1 MEHGIELTGLA
12 VVAAAATVCGM
23 AMARLNQPAIVGY
36 ILAGVIL
43 GPSGLGLVG
52 DRGQIETL
60 AELGV
65 LMLLYIVGMELSVR
79 SFRRM
84 WRIAVFSSGLQIVV
98 SFCAM
103 LILGYFLKWP
113 ITHIILFSFVLA
125 LSSTAV
131 SVKMMED
138 VGALRQRVGRIGV
151 GVLIAQDLAVAPM
164 LIILAGMSGDGF
176 DFLIVLEIILTIGLL
191 TLLIRYLARDRK
203 LSLPFAHLVLAK
215 VDLRPVAA
223 LAWCF
228 AVAAVAGLVGISAV
242 FGAFLAGLIVGSSY
256 QRHEIFEAAKPIESI
271 LLMTFFLS
279 IGLLIDLEFLW
290 QNIGLVLLLW
300 AFVTIFKTALNT
312 VIFRAMGE
320 SWQHSFLSSLFLA
333 QIGEFGFILGGVA
346 IDSAIIDTDLYKL
359 VVAVTVLSLITSPI
373 WMNSA
378 RRVQHRAASRMD
390 TIGGLLRLVYFR
402 EWRVT
407 RRYSRWLYDSVYWL
421 LTRVEIAIER
431 LRRRLRDALQKRQD
445 RKLAATLEVKAPPK
459 TLPEDDA

>member
-12 VVAAAATVCGM
+12 VVAAAATLCGM

-43 GPSGLGLVG
+43 GPSGLALVG
-52 DRGQIETL
+52 DRGQIEAL

-65 LMLLYIVGMELSVR
+65 LMLLYIIGMELSVR
-79 SFRRM
+79 SFRHM
-84 WRIAVFSSGLQIVV
+84 WRIAVFSAGLQILV
-98 SFCAM
+98 S
-103 LILGYFLKWP
+103 LIAVLFLGYALGWP
-113 ITHIILFSFVLA
+113 MPHVLLFAFVLA

-131 SVKMMED
+131 GVTMMED
-138 VGALRQRVGRIGV
+138 VGALRKRVGRIAV

-164 LIILAGMSGDGF
+164 LIILTGLSGDGF
-176 DFLIVLEIILTIGLL
+176 DFFIVLGICLTVGLL
-191 TLLIRYLARDRK
+191 ILLIRYLSRRQ
-203 LSLPFAHLVLAK
+203 SFNLPFSNLVLGK

-228 AVAAVAGLVGISAV
+228 AAAALAGLIGISAV
-242 FGAFLAGLIVGSSY
+242 FGAFLAGLIVGSSQ
-256 QRHEIFEAAKPIESI
+256 QRHELFAAAKPIESI

-279 IGLLIDLEFLW
+279 IGLLIDLQFLW
-290 QNIGLVLLLW
+290 DNLGLVLLLW

-312 VIFRAMGE
+312 AIFRAMGE
-320 SWQHSFLSSLFLA
+320 SWQHAFLSSLFLA

-346 IDSAIIDTDLYKL
+346 IDSSIIDSDLYRL

-378 RRVQHRAASRMD
+378 RRVQHRAARRMD

-402 EWRVT
+402 EWRFTRRNSRALYDAAIWIVT
-407 RRYSRWLYDSVYWL
+407 RI
-421 LTRVEIAIER
+421 EIWVER
-431 LRRRLRDALQKRQD
+431 LRRYIREQIKNR
-445 RKLAATLEVKAPPK
+445 PK
-459 TLPEDDA
+459 TQHTPPDEDQMPGPGDA

>member
-12 VVAAAATVCGM
+12 VVAAAATLCGM

-43 GPSGLGLVG
+43 GPSGLALVG
-52 DRGQIETL
+52 DRGQIEAL

-65 LMLLYIVGMELSVR
+65 LMLLYIIGMELSVR
-79 SFRRM
+79 SFRHM
-84 WRIAVFSSGLQIVV
+84 WRIAVFSAGLQILV
-98 SFCAM
+98 S
-103 LILGYFLKWP
+103 LIAVLFLGYALGWP
-113 ITHIILFSFVLA
+113 TPHVLLFAFVLA

-131 SVKMMED
+131 GVTMMED
-138 VGALRQRVGRIGV
+138 VGALRQRVGRIAV

-164 LIILAGMSGDGF
+164 LIILTGLSGDGF
-176 DFLIVLEIILTIGLL
+176 DFFTVLEICLTVGLL
-191 TLLIRYLARDRK
+191 ILLIRYLSRRQRFN
-203 LSLPFAHLVLAK
+203 LPFSNLVLGK

-228 AVAAVAGLVGISAV
+228 AAAALAGLVGISAV
-242 FGAFLAGLIVGSSY
+242 FGAFLAGLVVGSSQ
-256 QRHEIFEAAKPIESI
+256 QRHELFAAAKPIESI

-279 IGLLIDLEFLW
+279 IGLLIDLQFLW
-290 QNIGLVLLLW
+290 DNLGLVLLLW

-312 VIFRAMGE
+312 AIFRAMGE
-320 SWQHSFLSSLFLA
+320 SWQHAFLSSLFLA

-346 IDSAIIDTDLYKL
+346 IDSSIIDSDLYRL

-378 RRVQHRAASRMD
+378 RRVQHRAARRMD

-402 EWRVT
+402 EWRFTRRNSRALYDAAIWIVT
-407 RRYSRWLYDSVYWL
+407 RI
-421 LTRVEIAIER
+421 EILVER
-431 LRRRLRDALQKRQD
+431 LRRYVREQIKNRRKTQHTPPDEDQMPGPGDA
-445 RKLAATLEVKAPPK
+445 
-459 TLPEDDA
+459 

>member
-12 VVAAAATVCGM
+12 VVAAAATLCGM

-36 ILAGVIL
+36 ILAGVLL

-52 DRGQIETL
+52 DRGQIEAL

-65 LMLLYIVGMELSVR
+65 LMLLYIIGMELSVR

-84 WRIAVFSSGLQIVV
+84 WRIAVLSTGLQITV
-98 SFCAM
+98 SLVAM
-103 LILGYFLKWP
+103 LILGHFLNWE
-113 ITHIILFSFVLA
+113 ITHAIFFAFVLA

-131 SVKMMED
+131 SIKMMED

-164 LIILAGMSGDGF
+164 LIVLGGMTGEGF
-176 DFLIVLEIILTIGLL
+176 DFLVILELLLTIGLL
-191 TLLIRYLARDRK
+191 VLLIRYLARDRK
-203 LSLPFAHLVLAK
+203 LNLPFAKLVLGR

-228 AVAAVAGLVGISAV
+228 AAAAVAGLVGISAV
-242 FGAFLAGLIVGSSY
+242 FGAFLAGLVVGCSY

-279 IGLLIDLEFLW
+279 IGLLVDLRFLW
-290 QNIGLVLLLW
+290 DNIGLVLLLW

-320 SWQHSFLSSLFLA
+320 SWQHAFLSSLFLA

-346 IDSAIIDTDLYKL
+346 IDSSIIDSDLYRL
-359 VVAVTVLSLITSPI
+359 VVAVTVLSLITSPV
-373 WMNSA
+373 WTNSA
-378 RRVQHRAASRMD
+378 RRVQHRAARRMN
-390 TIGGLLRLVYFR
+390 TIGGLLRLIYFR
-402 EWRVT
+402 EWRYT
-407 RRYSRWLYDSVYWL
+407 RRYSRNIYDAIYWVM
-421 LTRVEIAIER
+421 TRIEIPLER
-431 LRRRLRDALQKRQD
+431 LRRRFREEQQRRRARETKSLASQETRDA
-445 RKLAATLEVKAPPK
+445 
-459 TLPEDDA
+459 DDA

>member
-12 VVAAAATVCGM
+12 VVAAAATLCGM

-43 GPSGLGLVG
+43 GPSGLALVG
-52 DRGQIETL
+52 DRGQIEAL

-65 LMLLYIVGMELSVR
+65 LMLLYIIGMELSVR
-79 SFRRM
+79 SFRHM
-84 WRIAVFSSGLQIVV
+84 WRIAVFSAGLQILV
-98 SFCAM
+98 S
-103 LILGYFLKWP
+103 LIAVLFLGYALGWP
-113 ITHIILFSFVLA
+113 MPHVLLFAFVLA

-131 SVKMMED
+131 GVTMMED
-138 VGALRQRVGRIGV
+138 VGALRQRVGRIAV

-164 LIILAGMSGDGF
+164 LIILTGLSGDGF
-176 DFLIVLEIILTIGLL
+176 DFFIVLGICLTVGLL
-191 TLLIRYLARDRK
+191 ILLIRYLSRRQ
-203 LSLPFAHLVLAK
+203 SFNLPFSNLVLGK

-228 AVAAVAGLVGISAV
+228 AAAALAGLVGISAV
-242 FGAFLAGLIVGSSY
+242 FGAFLAGLVVGSSQ
-256 QRHEIFEAAKPIESI
+256 QRHEFFAAAKPIESI

-279 IGLLIDLEFLW
+279 IGLLIDLQFLW
-290 QNIGLVLLLW
+290 DNLGLVLLLW

-312 VIFRAMGE
+312 AIFRAMGE
-320 SWQHSFLSSLFLA
+320 SWQHAFLSSLFLA

-346 IDSAIIDTDLYKL
+346 IDSSIIDSDLYRL

-378 RRVQHRAASRMD
+378 RRVQHRAARRMD

-402 EWRVT
+402 EWRFTRRNSRALYDAAIWIVT
-407 RRYSRWLYDSVYWL
+407 RI
-421 LTRVEIAIER
+421 EIWVER
-431 LRRRLRDALQKRQD
+431 LRRYIREQIKNRRKTQDTPPDEDQMPGPGDA
-445 RKLAATLEVKAPPK
+445 
-459 TLPEDDA
+459 

>member
-12 VVAAAATVCGM
+12 VVAAAATLCGM

-43 GPSGLGLVG
+43 GPSGLALVG
-52 DRGQIETL
+52 DRGQIEAL

-65 LMLLYIVGMELSVR
+65 LMLLYIIGMELSVR
-79 SFRRM
+79 SFRHM
-84 WRIAVFSSGLQIVV
+84 WRIAVFSAGLQILV
-98 SFCAM
+98 S
-103 LILGYFLKWP
+103 LIAVLFLGYALGWP
-113 ITHIILFSFVLA
+113 MPHVLLFAFVLA

-131 SVKMMED
+131 GVTMMED
-138 VGALRQRVGRIGV
+138 VGALRQRVGRIAV

-164 LIILAGMSGDGF
+164 LIILTGLSGDGF
-176 DFLIVLEIILTIGLL
+176 DFFIVLEICLTVGLL
-191 TLLIRYLARDRK
+191 ILLIRYLSRRQRFN
-203 LSLPFAHLVLAK
+203 LPFSNLVLGK

-228 AVAAVAGLVGISAV
+228 AAAALAGLVGISAV
-242 FGAFLAGLIVGSSY
+242 FGAFLAGLVVGSSQ
-256 QRHEIFEAAKPIESI
+256 QRHELFAAAKPIESI

-279 IGLLIDLEFLW
+279 IGLLIDLQFLW
-290 QNIGLVLLLW
+290 DNLGLVLLLW

-312 VIFRAMGE
+312 AIFRAMGE
-320 SWQHSFLSSLFLA
+320 SWQHAFLSSLFLA

-346 IDSAIIDTDLYKL
+346 IDSSIIDSDLYRL

-378 RRVQHRAASRMD
+378 RRVQHRAARRMD

-402 EWRVT
+402 EWRFTRRNSRALYDAAIWIVT
-407 RRYSRWLYDSVYWL
+407 RI
-421 LTRVEIAIER
+421 EIWVER
-431 LRRRLRDALQKRQD
+431 LRRYIREQIKNRRKTQHTPPNEDQMPGPGDA
-445 RKLAATLEVKAPPK
+445 
-459 TLPEDDA
+459 

>member
-12 VVAAAATVCGM
+12 VVAAAATLCGI

-43 GPSGLGLVG
+43 GPSGLALVG
-52 DRGQIETL
+52 DRGQIEAL

-65 LMLLYIVGMELSVR
+65 LMLLYIIGMELSVR
-79 SFRRM
+79 SFRHM
-84 WRIAVFSSGLQIVV
+84 WRIAVFSAGLQILV
-98 SFCAM
+98 S
-103 LILGYFLKWP
+103 LIAVLFLGYALGWP
-113 ITHIILFSFVLA
+113 MPHVLLFAFVLA

-131 SVKMMED
+131 GVTMMED
-138 VGALRQRVGRIGV
+138 VGALRQRVGRIAV

-164 LIILAGMSGDGF
+164 LIILTGLSGDGF
-176 DFLIVLEIILTIGLL
+176 DFFIVLGICLTVGLL
-191 TLLIRYLARDRK
+191 ILLIRYLSRRQ
-203 LSLPFAHLVLAK
+203 SFNLPFSNLVLGK

-228 AVAAVAGLVGISAV
+228 AAAALAGLVGISAV
-242 FGAFLAGLIVGSSY
+242 FGAFLAGLVVGSSQ
-256 QRHEIFEAAKPIESI
+256 QRHELFAAAKPIESI

-279 IGLLIDLEFLW
+279 IGLLIDLQFLW
-290 QNIGLVLLLW
+290 DNLGLVLLLW

-312 VIFRAMGE
+312 AIFGAMGE
-320 SWQHSFLSSLFLA
+320 SWQHAFLSSLFLA

-346 IDSAIIDTDLYKL
+346 IDSSIIDSDLYRL

-378 RRVQHRAASRMD
+378 RRVQHRAARRMD

-402 EWRVT
+402 EWRFTRRNSRALYDAAIWIVT
-407 RRYSRWLYDSVYWL
+407 RI
-421 LTRVEIAIER
+421 EIWVER
-431 LRRRLRDALQKRQD
+431 LRRYIREQIKNRRKTQDTPPDEDQMPGPGDA
-445 RKLAATLEVKAPPK
+445 
-459 TLPEDDA
+459 

>member
-12 VVAAAATVCGM
+12 VVAAAATLCGM

-43 GPSGLGLVG
+43 GPSGLALVG
-52 DRGQIETL
+52 DRGQIEAL

-65 LMLLYIVGMELSVR
+65 LMLLYIIGMELSVR
-79 SFRRM
+79 SFRHM
-84 WRIAVFSSGLQIVV
+84 WRIAVFSAGLQILV
-98 SFCAM
+98 S
-103 LILGYFLKWP
+103 LIAVLFLGYALGWP
-113 ITHIILFSFVLA
+113 MPHVLLFAFVLA

-131 SVKMMED
+131 GVTMMED
-138 VGALRQRVGRIGV
+138 VGALRQRVGRIAV

-164 LIILAGMSGDGF
+164 LIILTGLSGDGF
-176 DFLIVLEIILTIGLL
+176 DFFIALGICLTVGLL
-191 TLLIRYLARDRK
+191 ILLIRYLSRRQ
-203 LSLPFAHLVLAK
+203 SFNLPFSNLVLGK

-228 AVAAVAGLVGISAV
+228 AAAALAGLVGISAV
-242 FGAFLAGLIVGSSY
+242 FGAFLAGLVVGSSQ
-256 QRHEIFEAAKPIESI
+256 QRHEFFAAAKPIESI

-279 IGLLIDLEFLW
+279 IGLLIDLQFLW
-290 QNIGLVLLLW
+290 DNLGLVLLLW

-312 VIFRAMGE
+312 AIFRAMGE
-320 SWQHSFLSSLFLA
+320 SWQHAFLSSLFLA

-346 IDSAIIDTDLYKL
+346 IDSSIIDSDLYRL

-378 RRVQHRAASRMD
+378 RRVQHRAARRMD

-402 EWRVT
+402 EWRFTRRNSRALYDAAIWIVT
-407 RRYSRWLYDSVYWL
+407 RI
-421 LTRVEIAIER
+421 EIWVER
-431 LRRRLRDALQKRQD
+431 LRRYIREQIKNRRKIQDTPPDEDQMPGPGDA
-445 RKLAATLEVKAPPK
+445 
-459 TLPEDDA
+459 

>member
-12 VVAAAATVCGM
+12 VVAAAATLCGM

-43 GPSGLGLVG
+43 GPSGLALVG
-52 DRGQIETL
+52 DRGQIEAL

-65 LMLLYIVGMELSVR
+65 LMLLYIIGMELSVR
-79 SFRRM
+79 SFRHM
-84 WRIAVFSSGLQIVV
+84 WRIAVFSAGLQILV
-98 SFCAM
+98 S
-103 LILGYFLKWP
+103 LIAVLFLGYALGWP
-113 ITHIILFSFVLA
+113 MPHVLLFAFVLA

-131 SVKMMED
+131 GVTMMED
-138 VGALRQRVGRIGV
+138 VGALRKRVGRIAV

-164 LIILAGMSGDGF
+164 LIILTGLSGDGF
-176 DFLIVLEIILTIGLL
+176 DFFIVLGICLTVGLL
-191 TLLIRYLARDRK
+191 ILLIRYLSRRQ
-203 LSLPFAHLVLAK
+203 SFNLPFSNLVLGK

-228 AVAAVAGLVGISAV
+228 AAAALAGLVGISAV
-242 FGAFLAGLIVGSSY
+242 FGAFLAGLVVGSSQ
-256 QRHEIFEAAKPIESI
+256 QRHELFAAAKPIESI

-279 IGLLIDLEFLW
+279 IGLLIDLQFLW
-290 QNIGLVLLLW
+290 DNLGLVLLLW

-312 VIFRAMGE
+312 AIFRAMGE
-320 SWQHSFLSSLFLA
+320 SWQHAFLSSLFLA

-346 IDSAIIDTDLYKL
+346 IDSSIIDSDLYRL

-378 RRVQHRAASRMD
+378 RRVQHRAARRMD

-402 EWRVT
+402 EWRFTRRNSRALYDAAIWIVT
-407 RRYSRWLYDSVYWL
+407 RI
-421 LTRVEIAIER
+421 EIWVER
-431 LRRRLRDALQKRQD
+431 LRRYIREQIKNR
-445 RKLAATLEVKAPPK
+445 PK
-459 TLPEDDA
+459 TQHTPPDEDQMPGPGDA

>member
-12 VVAAAATVCGM
+12 VVAAAATLCGM

-43 GPSGLGLVG
+43 GPSGLALVG
-52 DRGQIETL
+52 DRGQIEAL

-65 LMLLYIVGMELSVR
+65 LMLLYIIGMELSVR
-79 SFRRM
+79 SFRHM
-84 WRIAVFSSGLQIVV
+84 WRIAVFSAGLQILV
-98 SFCAM
+98 SLIAM
-103 LILGYFLKWP
+103 LFLGYALGWP
-113 ITHIILFSFVLA
+113 MPHVLLFAFVLA

-131 SVKMMED
+131 GVTMMED
-138 VGALRQRVGRIGV
+138 VGALRQRVGRIAV

-164 LIILAGMSGDGF
+164 LIILTGLSGEGF
-176 DFLIVLEIILTIGLL
+176 DFFVVLKICLTVGLL
-191 TLLIRYLARDRK
+191 ILLVRYLSRRQR
-203 LSLPFAHLVLAK
+203 LTLPFSTLVLGK

-228 AVAAVAGLVGISAV
+228 TAAALAGLIGISAV
-242 FGAFLAGLIVGSSY
+242 FGAFLAGLVVGSSQ
-256 QRHEIFEAAKPIESI
+256 QRHELFAAAKPIESI

-279 IGLLIDLEFLW
+279 IGLLIDLQFLW
-290 QNIGLVLLLW
+290 DNLGLVLLLW

-312 VIFRAMGE
+312 AIFRAMGE
-320 SWQHSFLSSLFLA
+320 SWQHAFLSSLFLA

-346 IDSAIIDTDLYKL
+346 IDSSIIDSDLYRL

-378 RRVQHRAASRMD
+378 RRVQHRAARRMD

-402 EWRVT
+402 EWRFTRRNSRALYDAFVWIVT
-407 RRYSRWLYDSVYWL
+407 RI
-421 LTRVEIAIER
+421 EIWVER
-431 LRRRLRDALQKRQD
+431 LRRHIREQLKSHRKAQIAPLDEDQMPGSGDA
-445 RKLAATLEVKAPPK
+445 
-459 TLPEDDA
+459 

>member
-12 VVAAAATVCGM
+12 VVAAAATLCGM

-43 GPSGLGLVG
+43 GPSGLALVG
-52 DRGQIETL
+52 DRGQIEAL

-65 LMLLYIVGMELSVR
+65 LMLLYIIGMELSVR
-79 SFRRM
+79 SFRHM
-84 WRIAVFSSGLQIVV
+84 WRIAVFSAGLQILV
-98 SFCAM
+98 S
-103 LILGYFLKWP
+103 LIAVLFLGYALGWP
-113 ITHIILFSFVLA
+113 MPHVLLFAFVLA

-131 SVKMMED
+131 GVTMMED
-138 VGALRQRVGRIGV
+138 VGALRQRVGRIAV

-164 LIILAGMSGDGF
+164 LIILTGLSGDGF
-176 DFLIVLEIILTIGLL
+176 DFFIALGICLTVGLL
-191 TLLIRYLARDRK
+191 ILLIRYLSRRQ
-203 LSLPFAHLVLAK
+203 SFNLPFSNLVLGK

-228 AVAAVAGLVGISAV
+228 AAAALAGLVGISAV
-242 FGAFLAGLIVGSSY
+242 FGAFLAGLVVGSSQ
-256 QRHEIFEAAKPIESI
+256 QRHEFFAAAKPIESI

-279 IGLLIDLEFLW
+279 IGLLIDLQFLW
-290 QNIGLVLLLW
+290 DNLGLVLLLW

-312 VIFRAMGE
+312 AIFRAMGE
-320 SWQHSFLSSLFLA
+320 SWQHAFLSSLFLA

-346 IDSAIIDTDLYKL
+346 IDSSIIDSDLYRL

-378 RRVQHRAASRMD
+378 RRVQHRAARRMD

-402 EWRVT
+402 EWRFTRRNSRALYDAAIWIVT
-407 RRYSRWLYDSVYWL
+407 RI
-421 LTRVEIAIER
+421 EIWVER
-431 LRRRLRDALQKRQD
+431 LRRYIREQIKNRRKTQDTPPDEDQMPGPGDA
-445 RKLAATLEVKAPPK
+445 
-459 TLPEDDA
+459 

>member
-12 VVAAAATVCGM
+12 VVAAAATLCGM

-43 GPSGLGLVG
+43 GPSGLALVG
-52 DRGQIETL
+52 DRGQIEAL

-65 LMLLYIVGMELSVR
+65 LMLLYIIGMELSVR
-79 SFRRM
+79 SFRHM
-84 WRIAVFSSGLQIVV
+84 WRIAVFSAGLQILV
-98 SFCAM
+98 S
-103 LILGYFLKWP
+103 LIAVLFLGYALGWP
-113 ITHIILFSFVLA
+113 MPHVLLFAFVLA

-131 SVKMMED
+131 GVTMMED
-138 VGALRQRVGRIGV
+138 VGALRQRVGRIAV

-164 LIILAGMSGDGF
+164 LIILTGLSGDGF
-176 DFLIVLEIILTIGLL
+176 DFFTVLEICLTVGLL
-191 TLLIRYLARDRK
+191 ILLILYLSRRQRFN
-203 LSLPFAHLVLAK
+203 LPFSNLVLGK

-228 AVAAVAGLVGISAV
+228 AAAALAGLVGISAV
-242 FGAFLAGLIVGSSY
+242 FGAFLAGLVVGSSQ
-256 QRHEIFEAAKPIESI
+256 QRHELFAAAKPIESI

-279 IGLLIDLEFLW
+279 IGLLIDLQFLW
-290 QNIGLVLLLW
+290 DNLGLVLLLW

-312 VIFRAMGE
+312 AIFRAMGE
-320 SWQHSFLSSLFLA
+320 SWQHAFLSSLFLA

-346 IDSAIIDTDLYKL
+346 IDSSIIDSDLYRL

-378 RRVQHRAASRMD
+378 RRVQHRAARRMD

-402 EWRVT
+402 EWRFTRRNSRALYDAAIWIVT
-407 RRYSRWLYDSVYWL
+407 RI
-421 LTRVEIAIER
+421 EIWVER
-431 LRRRLRDALQKRQD
+431 LRRYIREQIKNRRKTQHTPPDEDQMPGPGDA
-445 RKLAATLEVKAPPK
+445 
-459 TLPEDDA
+459 

>member
-12 VVAAAATVCGM
+12 VVAAAATLCGM
-23 AMARLNQPAIVGY
+23 AMARLSQPAIVGY
-36 ILAGVIL
+36 ILSGVLL

-52 DRGQIETL
+52 NRGQIEAL

-65 LMLLYIVGMELSVR
+65 LMLLYIIGMELSVR

-84 WRIAVFSSGLQIVV
+84 WRIAVFSTGLQILV
-98 SFCAM
+98 SLLAM
-103 LILGYFLKWP
+103 LILGYFLNWDA
-113 ITHIILFSFVLA
+113 THIIFFAFVLA

-138 VGALRQRVGRIGV
+138 VGTLRQRVGRIGV

-164 LIILAGMSGDGF
+164 LIVLGGMTGEGF
-176 DFLIVLEIILTIGLL
+176 DFFVLLKLFLTVGLL
-191 TLLIRYLARDRK
+191 VLLIRYLAKDRK
-203 LSLPFAHLVLAK
+203 LNLTFAKFILGR

-228 AVAAVAGLVGISAV
+228 TAAAVAGLVGISAV
-242 FGAFLAGLIVGSSY
+242 FGAFLAGLVVGSSY

-279 IGLLIDLEFLW
+279 IGLLVDLSFLW
-290 QNIGLVLLLW
+290 NNISLVLLLW

-320 SWQHSFLSSLFLA
+320 SWQHAFLSSLFLA

-346 IDSAIIDTDLYKL
+346 IDSAIIDSDLYRL
-359 VVAVTVLSLITSPI
+359 VVAVTVLSLITSPL
-373 WMNSA
+373 WTNSA
-378 RRVQHRAASRMD
+378 RRVQHRAARRMN
-390 TIGGLLRLVYFR
+390 TIGGLLRLIYFR
-402 EWRVT
+402 ERRYT
-407 RRYSRWLYDSVYWL
+407 RRYSRNTFDALYWI
-421 LTRVEIAIER
+421 LTRIEIPLER
-431 LRRRLRDALQKRQD
+431 LRRRLREYQRRRRERETKSTERQEMRD
-445 RKLAATLEVKAPPK
+445 L
-459 TLPEDDA
+459 DDA

>member
-12 VVAAAATVCGM
+12 VVAAAATLCGM

-43 GPSGLGLVG
+43 GPSGLALVG
-52 DRGQIETL
+52 DRGQIEAL

-65 LMLLYIVGMELSVR
+65 LMLLYIIGMELSVR
-79 SFRRM
+79 SFRHM
-84 WRIAVFSSGLQIVV
+84 WRIAVFSAGLQILV
-98 SFCAM
+98 S
-103 LILGYFLKWP
+103 LIAVLFLGYALGWP
-113 ITHIILFSFVLA
+113 MPHVLLFAFVLA

-131 SVKMMED
+131 GVTMMED
-138 VGALRQRVGRIGV
+138 VGALRQRVGRIAV

-164 LIILAGMSGDGF
+164 LIILTGLSGDGF
-176 DFLIVLEIILTIGLL
+176 DFFIVLEICLTVGLL
-191 TLLIRYLARDRK
+191 ILLIRYLSRRQ
-203 LSLPFAHLVLAK
+203 SFNLPFSNLVLGK

-228 AVAAVAGLVGISAV
+228 AAAALAGLVGISAV
-242 FGAFLAGLIVGSSY
+242 FGAFLAGLVVGSSQ
-256 QRHEIFEAAKPIESI
+256 QRHEFFAAAKPIESI

-279 IGLLIDLEFLW
+279 IGLLIDLQFLW
-290 QNIGLVLLLW
+290 ENLGLVLLLW

-312 VIFRAMGE
+312 AIFRAMGE
-320 SWQHSFLSSLFLA
+320 SWQHAFLSSLFLA

-346 IDSAIIDTDLYKL
+346 IDSSIIDSDLYRL

-378 RRVQHRAASRMD
+378 RRVQHRAARRMD

-402 EWRVT
+402 EWRFTRRNSRALYDAAIWIVT
-407 RRYSRWLYDSVYWL
+407 RI
-421 LTRVEIAIER
+421 EIWVER
-431 LRRRLRDALQKRQD
+431 LRRYIREQIKNRRKTQDTPPDEDQMPGPGDA
-445 RKLAATLEVKAPPK
+445 
-459 TLPEDDA
+459 